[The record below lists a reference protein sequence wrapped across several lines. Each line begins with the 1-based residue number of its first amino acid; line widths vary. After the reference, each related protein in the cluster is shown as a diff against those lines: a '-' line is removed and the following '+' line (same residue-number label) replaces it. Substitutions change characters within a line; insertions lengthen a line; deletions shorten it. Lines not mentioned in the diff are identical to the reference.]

1 MTWRIERKRIETK
14 RLVLRPFEEADA
26 ALVQTDVAN
35 WDIARMT
42 TRIPHPYPAGAAAE
56 WIASHGVA
64 EERHG
69 EAIFCIALE
78 GRSVGAI
85 SLRRNNP
92 DVQGPDTAEIGY
104 WLTPGVWGQGLAT
117 ESARALVPHAFTHPQ
132 LSGLT
137 SGYFS
142 DNPASGRVLA
152 KCGFQPV
159 EDEKTWSEARQDFV
173 VSKRLVL
180 PRAVWRAEMEE
191 AS

>member
-1 MTWRIERKRIETK
+1 MTWLIERKRIETE

-26 ALVQTDVAN
+26 AVVQTDVAN

-56 WIASHGVA
+56 WIASHGAA
-64 EERHG
+64 EKRHG
-69 EAIFCIALE
+69 EAIFCIAHE
-78 GRSVGAI
+78 DQAVGAI
-85 SLRRNNP
+85 SLRRNDP
-92 DVQGPDTAEIGY
+92 AAVGPDTAEIGY
-104 WLTPGVWGQGLAT
+104 WLTPRVWGRGLAT
-117 ESARALVPHAFTHPQ
+117 ESASALVAHAFDHPQ
-132 LSGLT
+132 VSGLT

-159 EDEKTWSEARQDFV
+159 DDEETWSEARQKFV
-173 VSKRLVL
+173 TSKRLVL
-180 PRAVWRAEMEE
+180 PRAAWQAEMGE

>member
-1 MTWRIERKRIETK
+1 MTWRIERKPIETE

-26 ALVQTDVAN
+26 AAVQKNVAN

-69 EAIFCIALE
+69 EAVFCIAHE
-78 GRSVGAI
+78 GQAAGAA
-85 SLRRNNP
+85 SLRRNNAGA
-92 DVQGPDTAEIGY
+92 QGPDTAEIGY
-104 WLTPGVWGQGLAT
+104 WLTPRVWGRGLAT
-117 ESARALVPHAFTHPQ
+117 ESARALVAHAFTSPQ

-173 VSKRLVL
+173 TSKRLVL
-180 PRAVWRAEMEE
+180 PRSVWQAELDK